1 MKKRKINIMPWI
13 FNTPYIAYSLVFLFI
28 PLIWAIWL
36 SMTDWNLMSPN
47 YNFVNIQNF
56 LELFSDSKVK
66 AAFWNSFPYLVPIVI
81 LCFVFGLGIALL
93 VSKLPSKLKG
103 IAAVMFFIP
112 YLTSGVS
119 TSVMIK
125 YLFSYNSA
133 VSIFLR
139 EKFGLNINW
148 LQSEWAFYIIIFMN
162 VWKMTGYYALFI
174 LSGIESVSEEL
185 YEAAKLDGASRIQQ
199 MRYIT
204 LPGLAPTISMLLI
217 LKMGDLLKVGREKIL
232 LLYQPTTYE
241 VADVIST
248 YVYRRGLE
256 DANYSYSTAV
266 GLFESVVNISM
277 LLITNK
283 ICKKLGQSGLM

>member
-1 MKKRKINIMPWI
+1 MPWI

-28 PLIWAIWL
+28 PLIWAVWL

-66 AAFWNSFPYLVPIVI
+66 AAFWNSFRYLVPIVI

-125 YLFSYNSA
+125 YLFGYNSA

-148 LQSEWAFYIIIFMN
+148 LQSEWAFYIIIFMI
-162 VWKMTGYYALFI
+162 VWKMSGYYALFI

-185 YEAAKLDGASRIQQ
+185 YEAAKLDGCTGIKKLL
-199 MRYIT
+199 YIT
-204 LPGLAPTISMLLI
+204 IPMIMPSLTSVVVMAAGLAFQIFSEPFLLT
-217 LKMGDLLKVGREKIL
+217 GGGPLLATTTWQLEIYNASFVRFRSGYGAAMAIANAIQIFVVIQLVTKFMNKLNEK
-232 LLYQPTTYE
+232 Y
-241 VADVIST
+241 
-248 YVYRRGLE
+248 GW
-256 DANYSYSTAV
+256 
-266 GLFESVVNISM
+266 
-277 LLITNK
+277 
-283 ICKKLGQSGLM
+283 